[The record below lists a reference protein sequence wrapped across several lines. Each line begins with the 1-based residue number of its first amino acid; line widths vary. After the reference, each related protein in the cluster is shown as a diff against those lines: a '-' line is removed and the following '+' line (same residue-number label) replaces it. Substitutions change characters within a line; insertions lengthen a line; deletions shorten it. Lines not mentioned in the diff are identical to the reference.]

1 MNQDADQ
8 YVQLPD
14 QDDTVINAFEQA
26 AFYHD
31 SNWMDEASCATLES
45 TDFFP
50 ASDTVYF
57 PTLDV
62 AKTCLACPVRKQCIE
77 TIGIFETTRTSADSV
92 QKGKGF
98 FAGLTPKLRKEVYQH
113 EMSNWYE
120 VATTKLNA
128 YIIFKEGTARN
139 QLARQAKRKKKG
151 IL

>member
-31 SNWMDEASCATLES
+31 TDWMGDASCSAMDS

-50 ASDTVYF
+50 ESDTVYF

-62 AKTCLACPVRKQCIE
+62 AKTCLVCPVRKQCIE
-77 TIGIFETTRTSADSV
+77 TIGILETTRTSADSV

-128 YIIFKEGTARN
+128 YIIFKEGTT
-139 QLARQAKRKKKG
+139 ARQAKRKKKG